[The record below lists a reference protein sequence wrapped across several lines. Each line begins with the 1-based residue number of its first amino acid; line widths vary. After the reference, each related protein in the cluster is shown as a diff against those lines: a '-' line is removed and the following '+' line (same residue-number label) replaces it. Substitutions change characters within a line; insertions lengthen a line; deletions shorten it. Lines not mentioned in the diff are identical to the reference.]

1 METEQST
8 RQFAR
13 KDLCANLY
21 RYPIRYTLHYVK
33 VIKSFAHKG
42 LQRFFQTG
50 SKAGIQPKHEERLRL
65 ILTVLNSAAAPR
77 DVGLPGLDLH
87 PLKGELAG
95 RWSVNVSGN
104 YRIIFRLRGQNA
116 FDVDY
121 VDYH

>member
-1 METEQST
+1 
-8 RQFAR
+8 
-13 KDLCANLY
+13 
-21 RYPIRYTLHYVK
+21 

-65 ILTVLNSAAAPR
+65 ILTVLNSAAEPR